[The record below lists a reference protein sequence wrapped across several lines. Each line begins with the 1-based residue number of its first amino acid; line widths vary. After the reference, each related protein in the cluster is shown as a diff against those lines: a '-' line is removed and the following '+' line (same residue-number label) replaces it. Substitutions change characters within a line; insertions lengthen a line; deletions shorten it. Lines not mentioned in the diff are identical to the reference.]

1 MSTAEDV
8 NAGLCPACKLEAA
21 YDRLIRASLF
31 WPSLDGLAGCDAT
44 ASFAAVIGW
53 AREAVELHDVLM
65 VDASGDLVETLRRIE
80 TCAGSSLHTWEPV

>member
-8 NAGLCPACKLEAA
+8 NVGLCPACKLEAA
-21 YDRLIRASLF
+21 YDGLIRASL
-31 WPSLDGLAGCDAT
+31 LAAYDGLAGCDAT

-80 TCAGSSLHTWEPV
+80 ACTRLSLYTWESV

>member
-8 NAGLCPACKLEAA
+8 NAGPCPACKLEAA
-21 YDRLIRASLF
+21 YDRLIRASL
-31 WPSLDGLAGCDAT
+31 LAAYDGLAGCDAT

>member
-8 NAGLCPACKLEAA
+8 NVGLCPACKLEAA
-21 YDRLIRASLF
+21 FDGLVRASL
-31 WPSLDGLAGCDAT
+31 LAAYDGLAGCDAT

-53 AREAVELHDVLM
+53 AREVVESHDVLM

-80 TCAGSSLHTWEPV
+80 ACTGSSLHRWEPV